1 MPVIE
6 NEIPMNVIHEVVVGL
21 RHYQV
26 QFIDSGRWMVS
37 RGGIPT
43 GYIHQKD
50 GECSVAAMVED
61 DAATDELSGVLEEA
75 KKQPWWR

>member
-1 MPVIE
+1 MK
-6 NEIPMNVIHEVVVGL
+6 NEIPMSVIHEVVVGQ

-26 QFIDSGRWMVS
+26 EFIEPGRWMVA

-50 GECSVAAMVED
+50 GECSVAALIES
-61 DAATDELSGVLEEA
+61 DAASEELTGVLDEA
-75 KKQPWWR
+75 KKQAWWR